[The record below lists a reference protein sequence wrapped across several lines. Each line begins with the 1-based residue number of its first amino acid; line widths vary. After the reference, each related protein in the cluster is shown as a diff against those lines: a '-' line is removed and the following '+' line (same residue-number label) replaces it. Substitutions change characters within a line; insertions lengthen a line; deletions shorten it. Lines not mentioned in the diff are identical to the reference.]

1 MYTKYISQ
9 GALIV
14 KLHRWLA
21 VVAVAATALIMAGCG
36 NSSSTSTNSGAS
48 SSGRTK
54 ITFWYRMNG
63 VYEKA
68 LKSYI
73 NDFNKRQKQYE
84 VVGTSQGSYDDLQK
98 KLLASAKSRTLP
110 TMSQVTD
117 ITVPEY
123 IKNGFILPLDD
134 VALKGS
140 DKLSSS
146 ELNDIYPGIRQ
157 NLKYKGQYYTMPFAT
172 GTRIMFYNKDILD
185 KYHLS
190 VPKNWEDFAAISN
203 KLKGTGITTVG
214 FNKSYDF
221 EFETLAYDAG
231 NRLVTPKLQV
241 NLTTPASL
249 AAGNAIV
256 SMLHNKTA
264 TSAGTDVYFNVPFI
278 QGKMFAGF
286 GSSATIQQLKNTAP
300 KGMHW
305 GTALMPAFQGKESN
319 VLGNNGLSIF
329 KGASTKQQQ
338 GAWQFM
344 KYLMSSKV
352 QSDWGQK
359 TGYVPV
365 VKSAVASAS
374 YQSFLKK
381 NPEYQAAVDAYKD
394 GFSSTPFVGYNE
406 YRNDLYAAVDATIS
420 KGQSAKT
427 ALTTLQ
433 KQTEAIVKG
442 N

>member
-1 MYTKYISQ
+1 M
-9 GALIV
+9 
-14 KLHRWLA
+14 KLGRFLTA
-21 VVAVAATALIMAGCG
+21 AATLAAAVILAGCSG
-36 NSSSTSTNSGAS
+36 GSGSSSTPGGGTS

-63 VYEKA
+63 IYEKA

-73 NDFNKRQKQYE
+73 TDFNKSQKQYE

-98 KLLASAKSRTLP
+98 KLLAAAKSRTLP

-123 IKNGFILPLDD
+123 IKNGFILPLDN

-140 DKLSSS
+140 DKLTDK
-146 ELNDIYPGIRQ
+146 ELADIYPGIRQ
-157 NLKYKGQYYTMPFAT
+157 NLKYQGKYYTMPFAT

-185 KYHLS
+185 KYKLS
-190 VPKNWEDFAAISN
+190 VPKNWEDFAAISQ

-221 EFETLAYDAG
+221 ELETLAYDAG
-231 NRLVTPKLQV
+231 NRLVTPQLKV
-241 NLTTPASL
+241 NLTTPATL

-256 SMLHNKTA
+256 TMLHDKTA
-264 TSAGTDVYFNVPFI
+264 ASAGTDVYFNVPFV

-300 KGMHW
+300 KTMHW
-305 GTALMPAFQGKESN
+305 GTALMPGFQGKESN
-319 VLGNNGLSIF
+319 VLGNNGLGLF
-329 KGASTKQQQ
+329 KGASAKQQQ

-352 QSDWGQK
+352 QADWGEK

-365 VKSAVASAS
+365 VKSAVTSAS
-374 YQSFLKK
+374 YQAFLKK
-381 NPEYQAAVDAYKD
+381 NPEYQAAVDAYEKA
-394 GFSSTPFVGYNE
+394 FSSTPFVGYNE

-420 KGQSAKT
+420 KGESAKT
-427 ALTTLQ
+427 ALTALQ
-433 KQTEAIVKG
+433 KQTEQIIQDNK
-442 N
+442 